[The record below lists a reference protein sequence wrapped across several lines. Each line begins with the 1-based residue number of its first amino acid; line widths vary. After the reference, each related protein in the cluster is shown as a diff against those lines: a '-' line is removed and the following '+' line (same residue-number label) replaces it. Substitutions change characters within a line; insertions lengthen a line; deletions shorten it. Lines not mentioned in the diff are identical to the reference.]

1 MTPDQITYRF
11 FTEIGI
17 IFQLSTTLLEDHL
30 PGRMTSREFG
40 ILGHLVRRPE
50 GSTPLHLAQAFQ
62 LPKTS
67 MTHSLAMLET
77 RDLIEVIKNP
87 EDARS
92 KIVRASGHASA
103 FVQDVNSE
111 LNARLAPLIQELGV
125 ETFAE
130 ALPKLEAIRIAMDA
144 ERD

>member
-11 FTEIGI
+11 FTEVGI

-40 ILGHLVRRPE
+40 VLGHLVRRPA
-50 GSTPLHLAQAFQ
+50 GRTPLQLAQAFQ
-62 LPKTS
+62 VPKTS
-67 MTHSLAMLET
+67 MTHSVAMLDARSLVE
-77 RDLIEVIKNP
+77 IVKNP

-92 KIVRASGHASA
+92 KIVRASREASD
-103 FVQDVNSE
+103 FVQSVNAA
-111 LNARLAPLIQELGV
+111 LNSRMAPLIQDLGV

-130 ALPKLEAIRIAMDA
+130 ALPKLEAIRIALDA